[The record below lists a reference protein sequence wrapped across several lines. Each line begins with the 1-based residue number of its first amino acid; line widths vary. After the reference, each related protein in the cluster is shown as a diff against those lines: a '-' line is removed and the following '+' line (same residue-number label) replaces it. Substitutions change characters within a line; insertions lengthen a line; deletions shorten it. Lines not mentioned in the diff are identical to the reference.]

1 MKASGTLATIE
12 RPATHL
18 APAPAGGAV
27 EGNHPAAGF
36 PTVRMRRLRRSE
48 ALRRL
53 VRGTELR
60 ATQLIYPLFVN
71 ERLTARS
78 PIGSMPGQS
87 QLPVHRPDRIARE
100 AQRVAALGIRGGGPF
115 PP

>member
-36 PTVRMRRLRRSE
+36 PTVRMRRLARNE

-53 VRGTELR
+53 VRETELP
-60 ATQLIYPLFVN
+60 ATELLFPLFVN
-71 ERLTARS
+71 ERLTPRP
-78 PIGSMPGQS
+78 PIGSRTWRTQW
-87 QLPVHRPDRIARE
+87 PVFGPDGICLDVN
-100 AQRVAALGIRGGGPF
+100 RV
-115 PP
+115 